1 MSGKLTR
8 AAYEVLIKENLEWLE
23 RQPSTLENSHIK
35 KIVMR
40 SAEHEYGIP
49 CDHDWVSGNNEKVT
63 GAEICVKC
71 LSVRASNL

>member
-1 MSGKLTR
+1 MKGRMLNIRLKFGCKLISV
-8 AAYEVLIKENLEWLE
+8 AIKIMPKDW
-23 RQPSTLENSHIK
+23 HIK